1 VLGSALGVAIMAGV
15 TLAIIAERVRRAR
28 AEQSVAAVAALFWK
42 ADWFRDQSRRIPPDQ
57 LGPWEGAL
65 AQVRRT
71 AEIVGAGAIDEG
83 TRKNVVRLLDELRKE
98 EQSVRERARRHRASL
113 KEGASDSPHPPR
125 RDQE

>member
-15 TLAIIAERVRRAR
+15 TLAIIAERR
-28 AEQSVAAVAALFWK
+28 AEESVAAVAALFWK

-71 AEIVGAGAIDEG
+71 AEIVGAGPIDEG
-83 TRKNVVRLLDELRKE
+83 TRKHVVRLLDELRNE

-113 KEGASDSPHPPR
+113 REGASDSPQSPR
-125 RDQE
+125 QDQE